1 MHLANQNAEGNEIKK
16 KGNVIAFLDDIN
28 YTNSADHFLKSH
40 ILQAE
45 TLYDALFVCSASKEA

>member
-1 MHLANQNAEGNEIKK
+1 MHLNQNAEGNEIKK

-40 ILQAE
+40 ILQTE
-45 TLYDALFVCSASKEA
+45 TLYDALFVCSASKET

>member
-1 MHLANQNAEGNEIKK
+1 M
-16 KGNVIAFLDDIN
+16 AFLDDIN